1 MRDTCSF
8 AWAGPGGEENGCA
21 DGVRQVPEGAER
33 SDAYTDA
40 QKKQKKY
47 MIRLSVA
54 AARRRAAFGQPLT
67 SGGGHGMMC
76 AVPEL
81 HNPWNQ
87 RRIFHEYPGG
97 GRSIL

>member
-1 MRDTCSF
+1 MKK
-8 AWAGPGGEENGCA
+8 NGCA

-33 SDAYTDA
+33 FDASLDA
-40 QKKQKKY
+40 KKKQKKY
-47 MIRLSVA
+47 MIQLLLA
-54 AARRRAAFGQPLT
+54 AARMREAFGRPLT

-76 AVPEL
+76 AVSEL